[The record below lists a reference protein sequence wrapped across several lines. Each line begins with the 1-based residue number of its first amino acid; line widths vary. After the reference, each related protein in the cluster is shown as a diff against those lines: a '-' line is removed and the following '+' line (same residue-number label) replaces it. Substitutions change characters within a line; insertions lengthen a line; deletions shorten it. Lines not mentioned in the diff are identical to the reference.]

1 MCFAA
6 VDADEIFESASANGG
21 PLSRAALEALQ
32 QMLSTGGGAACAAA
46 AAVAA
51 AVKTSPRRLQQVR
64 GQQAASW
71 DPLSATRQQYQRP
84 HRPALPKGGAL
95 RAQTAAAARRMRPSC
110 PPRLA

>member
-1 MCFAA
+1 MAPSVSDVVLRLAALEQHFAGSPMCFAA

-51 AVKTSPRRLQQVR
+51 AVKTSPRRLQQ
-64 GQQAASW
+64 
-71 DPLSATRQQYQRP
+71 
-84 HRPALPKGGAL
+84 
-95 RAQTAAAARRMRPSC
+95 
-110 PPRLA
+110 